1 MLDITKILIDG
12 GVMTAAFLA
21 IALMIAF
28 FKPRL
33 FLNEKD
39 IPADILAA
47 VPPKTESEKRL
58 AVWTSIPL
66 FVVLIGG
73 TLYSTFT
80 FYQQSRAGFI
90 PLFLHALIILVMISV
105 SDLVL
110 LDWLLLNTWTPK
122 WVIYPGT
129 EGFAGYKDYGFH
141 GRAHLKAAPLLLFG
155 AVISAVLSLLISA
168 LI

>member
-1 MLDITKILIDG
+1 MLDIAKVLIDG
-12 GVMTAAFLA
+12 GVITAAFLA
-21 IALMIAF
+21 IALMIAY

-33 FLNEKD
+33 FLNKED

-47 VPPKTESEKRL
+47 VPPKTESEKQL

-66 FVVLIGG
+66 FVILIGG

-80 FYQQSRAGFI
+80 FYQQSGAGFI

-122 WVIYPGT
+122 WVVFPGT
-129 EGFAGYKDYGFH
+129 QGFAGYKDYGFH

-155 AVISAVLSLLISA
+155 AVISAGLTIIISA
-168 LI
+168 IF